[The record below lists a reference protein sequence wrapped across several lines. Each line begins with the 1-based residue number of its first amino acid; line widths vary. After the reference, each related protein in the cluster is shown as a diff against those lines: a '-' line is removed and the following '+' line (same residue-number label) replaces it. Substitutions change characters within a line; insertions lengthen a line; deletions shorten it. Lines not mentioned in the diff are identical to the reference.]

1 MIVDIIRLMR
11 VKQWYKN
18 LLVFVPV
25 VFAHFLFIP
34 DKLLLSIITF
44 FAFCAISSATYIIN
58 DMKDFKQDLQHP
70 VKKNRPLTSGKV
82 EIYIAGLLAFSLG
95 VVTMILCLFLPLVTS
110 LIIIGYFGLNLF
122 YSFYLK
128 NIVIVDVMTIG
139 IMFILRVLAGSESV
153 DVHLSSWLF
162 IATFIIALLL
172 GFSKRSN
179 ELTLENA
186 SNHRKVLERYD
197 PVILRAFIQVSAI
210 SALIVYLIYTIIVA
224 NEKYF
229 IFTVPFVFYGLFS
242 FLSFTIH
249 DGIDP
254 DDMFKN
260 ISFDINLII
269 WLIIMVVSL
278 YVS

>member
-1 MIVDIIRLMR
+1 MVVDIIRLMR

-34 DKLLLSIITF
+34 DKLLLAIITF
-44 FAFCAISSATYIIN
+44 FAFCTISSATYILN
-58 DMKDFKQDLQHP
+58 DMVDFKKDFQHP
-70 VKKNRPLTSGKV
+70 VKRNRPLTSGK
-82 EIYIAGLLAFSLG
+82 IKMHMAGLLAFSLG
-95 VVTMILCLFLPLVTS
+95 VITMLLCLFLPLITS
-110 LIIIGYFGLNLF
+110 LIIIGYFVLNIF

-128 NIVIVDVMTIG
+128 NIFIVDVMTIG

-162 IATFIIALLL
+162 IATFVIALLL

-179 ELTLENA
+179 ELTLEDSVNY
-186 SNHRKVLERYD
+186 RKVLEKYD
-197 PVILRAFIQVSAI
+197 PVLLRAFILISAI
-210 SALIVYLIYTIIVA
+210 TALIVYLIYTIIVV
-224 NEKYF
+224 NEIYF
-229 IFTVPFVFYGLFS
+229 ILTIPFVFYGLFL

-254 DDMFKN
+254 DDIFKN
-260 ISFDINLII
+260 TAFDINIVL
-269 WLIIMVVSL
+269 WLVIMVVSL
-278 YVS
+278 YV